1 MEKWSKILGSLGQ
14 CKFVAR
20 DIVDAPNPKRV
31 NKQVL
36 TTHDQ
41 FCSDLPL
48 ELFFDSEPNPN
59 FPTAISVIAKFYEG
73 RYDRAQFSSPE
84 ADIESLK
91 AHKAIIGAGLNGL
104 SFETHKRRLFKSQA
118 RA

>member
-1 MEKWSKILGSLGQ
+1 MISFAHGTARCELFLGSVAGNQRAVWLRKQYEWKNGQILGSLGQ

-48 ELFFDSEPNPN
+48 
-59 FPTAISVIAKFYEG
+59 
-73 RYDRAQFSSPE
+73 
-84 ADIESLK
+84 
-91 AHKAIIGAGLNGL
+91 
-104 SFETHKRRLFKSQA
+104 
-118 RA
+118 